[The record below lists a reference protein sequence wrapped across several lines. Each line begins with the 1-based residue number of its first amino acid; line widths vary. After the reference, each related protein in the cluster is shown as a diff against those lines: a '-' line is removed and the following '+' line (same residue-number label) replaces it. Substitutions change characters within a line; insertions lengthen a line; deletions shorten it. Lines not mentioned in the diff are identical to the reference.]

1 MRILRVAGM
10 LFGLAAALVG
20 ALPAVAD
27 GNGPTV
33 DLSVGWGAD
42 SSGGGTAAPS
52 SWLPFTALISIPSG
66 RSEWTGTLVI
76 RPKAPPNDAP
86 GGSLGRGLGSGFNA
100 GAGGGPI
107 YQEAVTVRP
116 DAPKTVV
123 VYGQYAV
130 ENAAAYEAVLTD
142 SRGVA
147 IAISSTAT
155 LRANYVT
162 IGILSD
168 APSADSLFR
177 GVVFGAPP
185 QSPQVRGH
193 HFDKVENVPSN
204 ALALSGFHAIVI
216 DDFDSSTLS
225 QAQARA
231 LQDYVGF
238 GGSLI
243 LAGGTGWRRS
253 LAQLPGALLPLRPD
267 STGTASLG
275 AVMEVI
281 GRTSDLSVP
290 VAMGT
295 LATGARVV
303 LADGTG
309 IPLVAESSYGSGRI
323 VELTYDPALDP
334 VFGTDVATQGWTQVI
349 NRAVSPARSN
359 SGYPTGPVPAPIGT
373 PGAPPISGA
382 TGYGSGTVVGVAAQ
396 SSQPTAYQLAPVPT
410 SRFAGGFEPQVF
422 DMLANSPASALPPL
436 GLLGA
441 ILVGYVILAGPANYL
456 WARGRRRRELTWVT
470 VPLIAVIFTGIA
482 YGAGIAYRGS
492 DFLVNELQ
500 ILRVAPNGSVDATL
514 LDVLFAPR
522 RGDFIVQA
530 PDGSYT
536 TIPGQV
542 SPVGGATPDHVN
554 PGRHPTL
561 ALNDLHV
568 WGQRNFKIEVPL
580 RSAMSLET
588 HLGISELRVKGS
600 ITNRGIQPIRDLAL
614 LTVSGEW
621 AALAGSLAPGA
632 TVVVDSPLGRIPE
645 YSNDTPAGCRTNVCV
660 APPCA
665 GVSQPACR
673 GTVATPAGTSAGGG
687 SPLNDA
693 ARKTLAEVAAGASVM
708 SRSDIQ
714 AVVGTVDPMPGITIG
729 DRSPNRRSVAAVAEA
744 VRLETIDVLPG
755 GWAGARLVTNLSN
768 GSAGKSL
775 SVWDFD
781 LPARVAGSLVL
792 QYGTPG
798 LGGTIKGG
806 PVVSPP
812 TEVEVYDW
820 SARNWSRLTYDV
832 RCPGASTFCA
842 TLSTGQSANGLVRI
856 RTKNGAFYN
865 FQMQLLSAGGARS

>member
-1 MRILRVAGM
+1 MRILRAAGM

-20 ALPAVAD
+20 ASPAVAD
-27 GNGPTV
+27 GNAPTV
-33 DLSVGWGAD
+33 GLSVGWGAD

-66 RSEWTGTLVI
+66 RPAWTGTLVI
-76 RPKAPPNDAP
+76 RPKAPPNDVP
-86 GGSLGRGLGSGFNA
+86 GGSFGRGLGSGFNL
-100 GAGGGPI
+100 GGGGGPI
-107 YQEAVTVRP
+107 YQQAVTVRP
-116 DAPKTVV
+116 DTPRTVV
-123 VYGQYAV
+123 VYGQYPS
-130 ENAAAYEAVLTD
+130 EGTAAYEAVLTD

-147 IAISSTAT
+147 IATSSAAS
-155 LRANYVT
+155 LRPNYVT
-162 IGILSD
+162 IGILSE

-177 GVVFGAPP
+177 AVVFGAPP

-193 HFDKVENVPSN
+193 HFDKVENLPSN
-204 ALALSGFHAIVI
+204 ALALSGFHALVI

-225 QAQARA
+225 QAQAQA

-243 LAGGTGWRRS
+243 LGGGAGWRRS
-253 LAQLPGALLPLRPD
+253 LSPLPGALVPLRPD

-275 AVMEVI
+275 AVMELI

-290 VAMGT
+290 VAMGP

-309 IPLVAESSYGSGRI
+309 TPLIAESSYGSGRI

-334 VFGTDVATQGWTQVI
+334 VFGTDVSIQGWTQVI

-359 SGYPTGPVPAPIGT
+359 SGYPTGPAPAPIGT

-382 TGYGSGTVVGVAAQ
+382 TGYGGGTVGVAAQ

-410 SRFAGGFEPQVF
+410 SRFAGGFETQVF

-456 WARGRRRRELTWVT
+456 WARGRRRRELAWVT
-470 VPLIAVIFTGIA
+470 VPLIAVTFTGIA
-482 YGAGIAYRGS
+482 YGAGVAYRGS
-492 DFLVNELQ
+492 DFLVNEVQ

-554 PGRHPTL
+554 SGRHPTL

-568 WGQRNFKIEVPL
+568 WGQRNFKIELPV
-580 RSAMSLET
+580 RGAMSLET
-588 HLGISELRVKGS
+588 HLGISDLRVKGS
-600 ITNRGIQPIRDLAL
+600 IRNRGTQPIRDLAL

-621 AALAGSLAPGA
+621 AALAESLAPGA
-632 TVVVDSPLGRIPE
+632 TVAVDSPLGRIPE
-645 YSNDTPAGCRTNVCV
+645 YSKDASTGCRTNVCV
-660 APPCA
+660 APPPCA
-665 GVSQPACR
+665 GVSQGPACR
-673 GTVATPAGTSAGGG
+673 GTATQGGTPAGGGG
-687 SPLNDA
+687 LLSDA
-693 ARKTLAEVAAGASVM
+693 SRKTLAEVAAGASVM
-708 SRSDIQ
+708 SRSDLQ
-714 AVVGTVDPMPGITIG
+714 ALVGTVDPLPGITVG

-744 VRLETIDVLPG
+744 VKLETIDVLPS
-755 GWAGARLVTNLSN
+755 GWAGARLVTSLAN
-768 GSAGKSL
+768 GSTGKSL
-775 SVWDFD
+775 TVWDFD
-781 LPARVAGSLVL
+781 LPARIAGSLVL

-798 LGGTIKGG
+798 LGGPIKGG
-806 PVVSPP
+806 PIVSPP

-820 SARNWSRLTYDV
+820 SARSWSRLTYDV

-865 FQMQLLSAGGARS
+865 FQMQLLSTGGARS